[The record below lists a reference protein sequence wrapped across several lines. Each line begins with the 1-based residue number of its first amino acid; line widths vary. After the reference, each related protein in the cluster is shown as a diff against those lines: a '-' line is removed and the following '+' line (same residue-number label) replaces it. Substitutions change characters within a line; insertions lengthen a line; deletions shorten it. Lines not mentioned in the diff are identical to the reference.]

1 MVTFVHLISGFWLV
15 RVFYHIFEYGTFTE
29 HLWDEIFTLLYS
41 LAGVLALDLVW
52 YYQKTLRRLIFDLD
66 KTPEL
71 DQTILMH
78 YQYFKV
84 QYKVRLTFLTVF
96 VISLFVLCLSYIAV
110 IVVVAFNTDS
120 NSQWTDRTFSLIALY
135 SLYVVLFVMVL
146 YIAFCWIMKFKFE
159 HLNFYIQTLKTR
171 QAKPDIRQLEI
182 IKSW

>member
-1 MVTFVHLISGFWLV
+1 MICGFWFV
-15 RVFYHIFEYGTFTE
+15 RVFYHIFEFGTFNE

-41 LAGVLALDLVW
+41 LSGVMALDLIW
-52 YYQKTLRRLIFDLD
+52 YYQGTLRRLIFDLD
-66 KTPEL
+66 TTPDL

-78 YQYFKV
+78 YRHFKT
-84 QYKVRLTFLTVF
+84 QYKLRLTFLTLF
-96 VISLFVLCLSYIAV
+96 VISLLVLCLSYIAV
-110 IVVVAFNTDS
+110 VIVVAFNTDS
-120 NSQWTDRTFSLIALY
+120 DTHWTDRTFSLIALY

-182 IKSW
+182 IKVW

>member
-1 MVTFVHLISGFWLV
+1 MITLVHLICGFWFV

-29 HLWDEIFTLLYS
+29 YLWDDIFTLLYS
-41 LAGVLALDLVW
+41 LSGVLALDLMW
-52 YYQKTLRRLIFDLD
+52 YYQKRLRRLFFNLD

-78 YQYFKV
+78 YQHFKI
-84 QYKVRLTFLTVF
+84 QYKVRLTFLTLF
-96 VISLFVLCLSYIAV
+96 VISLSVLCLSYIAV

-120 NSQWTDRTFSLIALY
+120 TTRWTDRTFTLITLY

-146 YIAFCWIMKFKFE
+146 FIAFCWIMKFKFQ

-171 QAKPDIRQLEI
+171 QAKPDIKQLDI
-182 IKSW
+182 IKKW